1 MSAQTVTLSPTLSPA
16 ENSPQV
22 SVFSVPVV
30 AFPSS
35 YNYTRQWSLGLIYAG
50 TFKGAKYEMYG
61 RVFAETFAMLKE
73 SYRRRKHDLGLRG
86 ATAWNYWYNNYLKPA
101 LAGLKRRVR
110 Q

>member
-1 MSAQTVTLSPTLSPA
+1 MSSEAVTLAPTLAPA
-16 ENSPQV
+16 ENAPQL

-30 AFPSS
+30 AFPAS

-50 TFKGAKYEMYG
+50 MFKGAKYDMYG
-61 RVFAETFAMLKE
+61 RAFAETFAYLKE
-73 SYRRRKHDLGLRG
+73 HYRRRKHDLGLRG
-86 ATAWNYWYNNYLKPA
+86 AVAWNYWYNNYMKPA